1 MPLGN
6 GCAERSQ
13 RKTVCSQSQEASGT
27 SGFLPTFLSSCS
39 RKKSFSRPFG
49 LHQSLKL
56 FLRHEALS
64 GDKTT
69 TSASKMPGAS
79 TVPCFLLTLFPMQS
93 LLGQINYSSF
103 KTQAKSHVLCE
114 VYQISPGKVRSF
126 FLSSQSTLFTFGITV
141 FMCLPYQTL
150 GSSRTVF
157 CFFSA
162 QA

>member
-1 MPLGN
+1 MSYEVRIDAFEGPLDLLLHLL
-6 GCAERSQ
+6 
-13 RKTVCSQSQEASGT
+13 KEAKVNIYDIKISEIT
-27 SGFLPTFLSSCS
+27 QQYS
-39 RKKSFSRPFG
+39 
-49 LHQSLKL
+49 
-56 FLRHEALS
+56 
-64 GDKTT
+64 
-69 TSASKMPGAS
+69 GAS